1 MMKPA
6 PKSLLEFIEG
16 HDCFYILGHREPD
29 GDCIGSQLALASM
42 LQSMGK
48 RAHVLSSGPFN
59 RIEILP
65 FEARFKSEVPAER
78 DFERTAALV
87 LDCSSMS
94 RIGNIAERMPDIPA
108 AFIDHHA
115 TAGAVGPYD
124 WLDESAP
131 AVSAMILLLMEAM
144 NHAPTKEEA
153 ELLFFGLST
162 DTGFFRHLDEH
173 SSETFRIAARLVDAG
188 VSPKRVFM
196 AINGGRTLASRRM
209 LGELLLRIQPYYEGR
224 LLVSWVTID
233 DQQKYGMSSRDS
245 DLLYQLMM
253 GIVDCEVCFVVK
265 QETDDMCTVG
275 LRSRDSVN
283 VAKIA
288 EKYGG
293 GGHRLA
299 AGLSMNGKV
308 NQVVHTLV
316 DSFSSVFSE
325 DTEGK

>member
-1 MMKPA
+1 MKPV
-6 PKSLLEFIEG
+6 PKVLLEFIDQ

-29 GDCIGSQLALASM
+29 GDCIGSQLSLASM
-42 LQSMGK
+42 LQGMGK
-48 RAHVLSSGPFN
+48 RVHVLSSGPFN

-65 FEARFKSEVPAER
+65 FESRFKSEVPAER

-94 RIGNIAERMPDIPA
+94 RIGNIAERMPNIPA

-115 TAGAVGPYD
+115 TGGAPGPYD
-124 WLDESAP
+124 WLDDSAS
-131 AVSAMILLLMEAM
+131 AVSAMILVLMETM
-144 NHAPTKEEA
+144 GHVPTKDEA

-173 SSETFRIAARLVDAG
+173 GSETFRIASRLVDAG

-209 LGELLLRIQPYYEGR
+209 LGELLLRVQPYYEGR

-288 EKYGG
+288 ERYGG

-308 NQVVHTLV
+308 EKVVHTLV
-316 DSFSSVFSE
+316 EAFSEVFSDE
-325 DTEGK
+325 ETGK

>member
-1 MMKPA
+1 MKPV
-6 PKSLLEFIEG
+6 PKALLEFIEG
-16 HDCFYILGHREPD
+16 HDCLYILGHREPD

-42 LQSMGK
+42 LQGMGK
-48 RAHVLSSGPFN
+48 RVHVLSSGPFN

-87 LDCSSMS
+87 VDCSSMS
-94 RIGNIAERMPDIPA
+94 RIGSIAERMPDIPV

-115 TAGAVGPYD
+115 TAGIAGPHD

-144 NHAPTKEEA
+144 NHVPTKEEA

-173 SSETFRIAARLVDAG
+173 SAETFRIAARLVDAG

-224 LLVSWVTID
+224 LLVSWVTIE

-308 NQVVHTLV
+308 NEVVHTLV
-316 DSFSSVFSE
+316 DAFSSVFSE
-325 DTEGK
+325 DAEGK

>member
-1 MMKPA
+1 
-6 PKSLLEFIEG
+6 
-16 HDCFYILGHREPD
+16 
-29 GDCIGSQLALASM
+29 
-42 LQSMGK
+42 MGK

-316 DSFSSVFSE
+316 DAFSSVFSE

>member
-1 MMKPA
+1 MKPV
-6 PKSLLEFIEG
+6 PKKLLEFIEH

-29 GDCIGSQLALASM
+29 GDCIGSQLALASA
-42 LQSMGK
+42 LQSQGK
-48 RAHVLSSGPFN
+48 RVYALSSGPFN

-65 FEARFKSEVPAER
+65 FETRFKSEVPPER

-87 LDCSSMS
+87 VDCSSMS
-94 RIGNIAERMPDIPA
+94 RIGSIAERMPDIPA
-108 AFIDHHA
+108 VFIDHHA
-115 TAGAVGPYD
+115 TTGSVGPYD
-124 WLDESAP
+124 WLDESAS

-144 NHAPTKEEA
+144 GHTPSKDEA

-173 SSETFRIAARLVDAG
+173 GSEVFKLAAKLVDAG
-188 VSPKRVFM
+188 VSPKRIYM

-224 LLVSWVTID
+224 LLVSWVTIE

-275 LRSRDSVN
+275 LRSRDSIN

-288 EKYGG
+288 EQYGG

-308 NQVVHTLV
+308 DAVVHTLV
-316 DSFSSVFSE
+316 QAFSSVFSNE
-325 DTEGK
+325 ETGK

>member
-1 MMKPA
+1 MKPA
-6 PKSLLEFIEG
+6 PKSLLEFVEG

-48 RAHVLSSGPFN
+48 RVHVLSSGPFN

-94 RIGNIAERMPDIPA
+94 RIGNIAERMPDIPV

-115 TAGAVGPYD
+115 TAGVPGPYD
-124 WLDESAP
+124 WLDESEP

-316 DSFSSVFSE
+316 DAFSSVFSE

>member
-1 MMKPA
+1 MKPA
-6 PKSLLEFIEG
+6 PKSLLEFVEG

-48 RAHVLSSGPFN
+48 RVHVLSSGPFN

-87 LDCSSMS
+87 LDCSSLS
-94 RIGNIAERMPDIPA
+94 RIGNIAERMPDIPV

-115 TAGAVGPYD
+115 TAGVPGPYD

-316 DSFSSVFSE
+316 DAFSSVFSE

>member
-1 MMKPA
+1 MKPA
-6 PKSLLEFIEG
+6 PKSLLEFVEG

-48 RAHVLSSGPFN
+48 RVHVLSSGPFN

-94 RIGNIAERMPDIPA
+94 RIGNIAERMPDIPV

-115 TAGAVGPYD
+115 TAGVPGPYD

-316 DSFSSVFSE
+316 DAFSSVFSE

>member
-1 MMKPA
+1 
-6 PKSLLEFIEG
+6 
-16 HDCFYILGHREPD
+16 
-29 GDCIGSQLALASM
+29 
-42 LQSMGK
+42 
-48 RAHVLSSGPFN
+48 
-59 RIEILP
+59 
-65 FEARFKSEVPAER
+65 
-78 DFERTAALV
+78 
-87 LDCSSMS
+87 
-94 RIGNIAERMPDIPA
+94 
-108 AFIDHHA
+108 
-115 TAGAVGPYD
+115 
-124 WLDESAP
+124 
-131 AVSAMILLLMEAM
+131 MILLLMEAM
-144 NHAPTKEEA
+144 GHTPSKDEA

-173 SSETFRIAARLVDAG
+173 GSEVFKLAAKLVDAG
-188 VSPKRVFM
+188 VSPKRIYM

-224 LLVSWVTID
+224 LLVSWVTIE

-275 LRSRDSVN
+275 LRSRDSIN

-288 EKYGG
+288 EQYGG

-308 NQVVHTLV
+308 DSVVHTLV
-316 DSFSSVFSE
+316 QAFSSVFSNE
-325 DTEGK
+325 ESGK

>member
-1 MMKPA
+1 MKPV
-6 PKSLLEFIEG
+6 PKRLLEFIDQ
-16 HDCFYILGHREPD
+16 HDCLYILGHREPD
-29 GDCIGSQLALASM
+29 GDCIGSQLALASA
-42 LQSMGK
+42 LQKAGK
-48 RAHVLSSGPFN
+48 RVHVLSSGPFN

-65 FEARFKSEVPAER
+65 YESRFKSEVPAER

-94 RIGNIAERMPDIPA
+94 RIGSIAERMPDIPA

-115 TAGAVGPYD
+115 TATGAGPYD
-124 WLDESAP
+124 WLDESAS
-131 AVSAMILLLMEAM
+131 AVSAMILLLLEAM
-144 NHAPTKEEA
+144 GHSPSKEEA

-162 DTGFFRHLDEH
+162 DTGFFRHLDERG
-173 SSETFRIAARLVDAG
+173 SETLKIAARLVDAG
-188 VSPKRVFM
+188 VSPKRIFM

-209 LGELLLRIQPYYEGR
+209 LGDLLLRIQPYYEGR

-275 LRSRDSVN
+275 LRSRDSIN

-288 EKYGG
+288 ERFGG
-293 GGHRLA
+293 GGHRLE

-308 NQVVHTLV
+308 DGVVHTLV
-316 DSFSSVFSE
+316 EAFSSVFNNE
-325 DTEGK
+325 ENGK

>member
-1 MMKPA
+1 MKQV
-6 PKSLLEFIEG
+6 PKALLEFIEG
-16 HDCFYILGHREPD
+16 HDCIYILGHREPD

-42 LQSMGK
+42 LQGMGK

-65 FEARFKSEVPAER
+65 YEARFKSEVPAER

-144 NHAPTKEEA
+144 NHVPTKEEA

-173 SSETFRIAARLVDAG
+173 SSETFRIAARLIDAG

-275 LRSRDSVN
+275 IRSRDSVN
-283 VAKIA
+283 VARIA

-316 DSFSSVFSE
+316 DAFSSVFSE

>member
-1 MMKPA
+1 MKPV
-6 PKSLLEFIEG
+6 PKRLLEFIEQ

-29 GDCIGSQLALASM
+29 GDCIGSQLALASA
-42 LQSMGK
+42 LQSAGK
-48 RAHVLSSGPFN
+48 RVHVLSSGPFN

-65 FEARFKSEVPAER
+65 FESRFKSEVPAER

-94 RIGNIAERMPDIPA
+94 RIGSIAERMPDIPA

-115 TAGAVGPYD
+115 TAAGAGPYD
-124 WLDESAP
+124 WLDESAS

-144 NHAPTKEEA
+144 GHSPSKDEA

-162 DTGFFRHLDEH
+162 DTGFFRHLDERG
-173 SSETFRIAARLVDAG
+173 SETFRIASRLVDVG
-188 VSPKRVFM
+188 VSPKRIFM

-209 LGELLLRIQPYYEGR
+209 LGELLLRIHPYYEGR

-275 LRSRDSVN
+275 LRSRDSAN

-288 EKYGG
+288 ESFGG

-308 NQVVHTLV
+308 DNVVHTLV
-316 DSFSSVFSE
+316 EAFSSVFTDEENS
-325 DTEGK
+325 K

>member
-1 MMKPA
+1 
-6 PKSLLEFIEG
+6 
-16 HDCFYILGHREPD
+16 
-29 GDCIGSQLALASM
+29 M

-316 DSFSSVFSE
+316 DAFSSVFSE